1 MSSRAKITVSVL
13 VVVGIVF
20 ASQVYANADFGNGG
34 GSESAIS
41 VERIYGKLVIPSMGG
56 SLINE
61 SPVLSGATVLSGAR
75 IKTRS
80 GVGVSL
86 LLGSLGRVD
95 VGPDSE
101 FVVNF
106 GLDQLDVSLTAGCV
120 EVRNQAG
127 VSASVKTFTGNKVS
141 NGQLGQLSACS
152 GKDGAPATAQSQ
164 GPPFGSGDC
173 CLKIPTHTPAWP
185 PPPFANGCF
194 CPPGRP
200 PAFSPYIP

>member
-1 MSSRAKITVSVL
+1 MSSKTKITVSLL

-20 ASQVYANADFGNGG
+20 ASQVYAQPDFGKGA
-34 GSESAIS
+34 GSQSLTI
-41 VERIYGKLVIPSMGG
+41 VERIYGKLVTRADGG

-61 SPVLSGATVLSGAR
+61 SPVLSGATVVSGSR

-86 LLGSLGRVD
+86 LLGDLGRVD

-101 FVVNF
+101 FIVNF
-106 GLDQLDVSLTAGCV
+106 GVDQLDVSLTAGCV

-127 VSASVKTFTGNKVS
+127 ISASVKTINHSKFS
-141 NGQLGQLSACS
+141 NGQLGLLSTCS
-152 GKDGAPATAQSQ
+152 SKDGAPATAQSEDSTFD
-164 GPPFGSGDC
+164 PGDC
-173 CLKIPTHTPAWP
+173 CLKIPTNTPAWP
-185 PPPFANGCF
+185 PPPFCF
-194 CPPGRP
+194 CPPGPP